1 MENDFSPRLEAL
13 EASTEALQHT
23 VRTLT
28 DHQVAEPSLLPGWTR
43 GHVLT
48 HVARNAD
55 AMLNLVTWAR
65 TGDKTP
71 MYVSREQRDADIE
84 EGAARTADA
93 LVADVEDTHDRL
105 IAALQ
110 ELPESARSARVEYG
124 AAGTSTEAAS
134 IPVMR
139 RTEVEIH
146 HVDLDLGYTLAHL
159 PEDFT
164 EYMLGRVSED
174 YSARDDVPGF
184 VLISSDDQR
193 RWTVG
198 AGGFEVTGPPPS
210 LLGWLL
216 GRTNGVGL
224 HSEGALPALGAWR

>member
-1 MENDFSPRLEAL
+1 MENGFLPRIESLK
-13 EASTEALQHT
+13 ASTEALLHT
-23 VRTLT
+23 LETLT
-28 DHQVAEPSLLPGWTR
+28 DDEVAKPSLLPGWTR

-55 AMLNLVTWAR
+55 AMFNLVNWAR

-71 MYVSREQRDADIE
+71 MYVSREKRNADIE
-84 EGAARTADA
+84 EGATRTADA
-93 LVADVEDTHDRL
+93 LVADVKDSHDRL
-105 IAALQ
+105 VTALE

-124 AAGTSTEAAS
+124 ATGTPTEATL
-134 IPVMR
+134 IPLMR

-159 PEDFT
+159 PEDFA

-184 VLISSDDQR
+184 VLVSSDDKR

-224 HSEGALPALGAWR
+224 HSDRALPALGAWR